1 MRKFSLRRRKEVFK
15 SPREKKRAQMVAQRL
30 LGQAPILETYASA
43 TANQAQNEPKKVVQ
57 LVRPGE
63 DASTAV
69 PWFWEDSSFRE
80 LWVQIDGF
88 TVEKRLKGENPQMTN
103 EVFVEED
110 EELPVYT
117 RDEQSTSSFGCEKHG
132 YLAITVPGFG
142 VVAAVALYTATRLH
156 STRHR
161 RFKFWYEQLEEFGV
175 GDAATVDML
184 RGKTWLV
191 RLCLQRKSTA
201 VVEHSKGYKPVHDMV
216 QFVH

>member
-1 MRKFSLRRRKEVFK
+1 MCALQVVVKFRLRRRKEVFK
-15 SPREKKRAQMVAQRL
+15 SPREKKRAQMVALRL

-43 TANQAQNEPKKVVQ
+43 TANQAQDDPKKVVQ

-63 DASTAV
+63 AAV
-69 PWFWEDSSFRE
+69 PWIWKDSSFRE

-142 VVAAVALYTATRLH
+142 VVAAAALYTATRLH
-156 STRHR
+156 STSHT

-175 GDAATVDML
+175 GDAATMDML
-184 RGKTWLV
+184 RSKTWMV
-191 RLCLQRKSTA
+191 RPCLQRKPTA
-201 VVEHSKGYKPVHDMV
+201 VLE
-216 QFVH
+216 